1 MCDEKRERQSE
12 FHGQWAVVELFG
24 HNKNAGC
31 VSEVQT
37 MGGTMLKVET
47 PETEKNRAF
56 VRYHHRDSVFGVL
69 PCSEDDVRGFLNA
82 DKNLLRHIPKMFDKG
97 GWGGPA
103 DDAPADDDQSGDAT
117 EMTEDAYVA
126 DADVT
131 QEAAYKD
138 GQPDLFDGDTED
150 TEDAPAEITIDG
162 EIHQLV
168 PITEEPDTGEVVV
181 DANGEAFEIDEIT
194 VSEDGATSFALTP
207 LGDENPSE
215 TVTFDDLKECFRLAE
230 PTGKQSAELSI
241 EDLHKGDTIR
251 LIEDMGAYP
260 VGAEFN
266 VIEAAL
272 DTGKVTCTEIVGD
285 APDAVLSGDGQP
297 FVVDADH
304 ISTLFLK
311 VSDQN

>member
-1 MCDEKRERQSE
+1 MIFLNNATMEKLFEVARGQGADIALNPYEQECVALTRQTSKIFPVARGKVKKVTGDEDGNVKIQIEASTTEADRW
-12 FHGQWAVVELFG
+12 WALKGADIAAQAPQVTIQDYLFG
-24 HNKNAGC
+24 KDTNQEGEA
-31 VSEVQT
+31 T
-37 MGGTMLKVET
+37 
-47 PETEKNRAF
+47 A
-56 VRYHHRDSVFGVL
+56 
-69 PCSEDDVRGFLNA
+69 SEDQA
-82 DKNLLRHIPKMFDKG
+82 
-97 GWGGPA
+97 
-103 DDAPADDDQSGDAT
+103 
-117 EMTEDAYVA
+117 
-126 DADVT
+126 
-131 QEAAYKD
+131 
-138 GQPDLFDGDTED
+138 DLFEGDGDTEQ
-150 TEDAPAEITIDG
+150 APPEIIIDG

-168 PITEEPDTGEVVV
+168 PITEEPDTADMVV
-181 DANGEAFEIDEIT
+181 DANGEVFEIDEIT
-194 VSEDGATSFALTP
+194 IGEDAVTSFALTP